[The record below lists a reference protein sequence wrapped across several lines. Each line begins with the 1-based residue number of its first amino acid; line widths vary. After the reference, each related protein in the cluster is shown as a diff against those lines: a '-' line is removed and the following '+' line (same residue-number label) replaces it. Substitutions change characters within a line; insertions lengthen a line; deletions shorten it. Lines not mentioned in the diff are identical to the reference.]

1 MRLQK
6 YLSAA
11 GVCSRREAEKRIE
24 SGRVT
29 VNGVPASLG
38 MSAEENDTVLCDG
51 VRVVLPGEHRYVLLH
66 KPRGYLTTLSDDR
79 GRPTVAELVAD
90 APCRLFPVGRLDYDS
105 EGLLLMT
112 DDGDIAQ
119 RLAHPSHGV
128 EKVYHVW
135 VSGMNGEAAAEALRR
150 SITVEGVTYS
160 AREVTVLSVSGRQ
173 SCLAIT
179 LAEGKNREIRRMCEA
194 SGLRVHRLR
203 RVSQG
208 ELRLGTLPVGKWRYL
223 NENELRY
230 LRSLQ

>member
-11 GVCSRREAEKRIE
+11 GVCSRREAEKRIGQ
-24 SGRVT
+24 GRVI
-29 VNGVPASLG
+29 VNGIPATLG
-38 MSAEENDTVLCDG
+38 MSAEESDCVLCDG
-51 VRVVLPGEHRYVLLH
+51 VPVRLPAAHRYVLLH

-79 GRPTVAELVAD
+79 GRATVAELVAD

-135 VSGMNGEAAAEALRR
+135 VSGMTAERACEALRQ

-160 AREVTVLSVSGRQ
+160 ARAVSVLSQSGQQ

-194 SGLRVHRLR
+194 LGLRVHRLR